1 MAAAEGGALERG
13 IGCTLLRQRRIHV
26 LLVRHVVVVEAG
38 VVVVVVEAGDGG
50 DGAQQLLWLLVQI
63 FVLRHRWTSWSSNFR
78 RSETS
83 NGRLTS
89 EYGIC
94 VVNFDQL
101 PGAGRSLK
109 LVEILFCRFQPY
121 LLISDGPCKGS

>member
-1 MAAAEGGALERG
+1 MTVFSGVDIVAERSIRSTSNRLNCLACGTVSAAAEEGALERG
-13 IGCTLLRQRRIHV
+13 IGCIPLRLRRIHV
-26 LLVRHVVVVEAG
+26 LLVRHVVEAG

-89 EYGIC
+89 EYSI
-94 VVNFDQL
+94 
-101 PGAGRSLK
+101 
-109 LVEILFCRFQPY
+109 
-121 LLISDGPCKGS
+121 